1 MYLKALE
8 IQGFKSF
15 PDKTVLTF
23 GSDITGIV
31 GPNGSGKSN
40 ISDAIRWVMGE
51 MSTKALRGGK
61 MEDVIFGGTIKR
73 PQVGYAEVSLV
84 IDNTANIFP
93 LETPEVMVTRRYFR
107 SGDSEYYINKQS
119 ARLKDIVELFMDT
132 GLGREGYSQIGQ
144 GKIDEIISVK
154 SADRREIFEEAAGI
168 SKYRHRKEE
177 SERKLKNTQDNLTR
191 INDKIAELELS
202 VEPLREQAAKAKRYL
217 ILRDELRSL
226 EVTVWLDNLEK
237 HKVTAAKAVADYE
250 TAKLQSEQV
259 QGELNKLYADSDAV
273 SEKMHRCDSDTEQ
286 MRTELAAFEAAGA
299 ETESAIAVAHTNL
312 DNYQTNLE
320 KLRKDLTD
328 QSDRSGGIMAQLE
341 SRRLRIAEIEQE
353 IAQKQ
358 QERAEISEKTDA
370 LAASAGDLTQRL
382 EALKAQQTDKLE
394 QASHLETEISNLAGS
409 VQMLYDRDGDISREL
424 AGLEEKKNDARKELD
439 SCVKSLKE
447 AEDKTQS
454 LSNTVNGYQLRMK
467 ARSDKAES
475 LNQKLMKLT
484 VDRQSLQGRI
494 DMLTE
499 MERDYEGY
507 NKAVRLVMAESEK
520 GRLKNVYAPVSKL
533 VQTDDQYTV
542 AIETALGS
550 SMQSIVVQSEADGKN
565 AIEFLKRRDGGRAT
579 FLPVTAIK
587 GNRISESGLENQP
600 GFEGIACDLV
610 RFDKRFEGIFRN
622 LLGRTVIAENLDKAI
637 AIAKKYSH
645 RFRIVTLD
653 GQVLN
658 SGGSMTGGSTS
669 KNSGIL
675 SRANELKRLHQQM
688 ELLKKDHEDMEQQ
701 AAEAKRQAEAV
712 EYELSVAQDELRAA
726 QDEVLKLQGLEGQ
739 HRLLCESLEDAEET
753 LRSEAEGIKNK
764 LSENEEKINSLR
776 TQSNSLKA
784 EAEEVQQQYTLLSGD
799 ARELEEEN
807 NSLAD
812 ALAAIRAAQ
821 AALEAEQSAT
831 TGGITELQSLAAAIE
846 GDREQSEQAAM
857 ELESQID
864 TVQKDIVR
872 LTDELEQNHKQTQE
886 FRSKISA
893 LIESK
898 LELEGERTRL
908 DRAVQEKNRQLVVV
922 ERETA
927 RLEQKKATSD
937 LEEKQI
943 VDKLWDNYELTV
955 TTAEQIRLED
965 MSTSKANRRISEIKK
980 EISSLGTPNIGAIDE
995 FERVNTRYEFL
1006 TGQRDDVETA
1016 KAELEG
1022 IIGDITAQMK
1032 VIFVE
1037 QFALI
1042 NESFKTTFTEIFGG
1056 GKAELILEDENDVLG
1071 CGIEIKVQPP
1081 GKQVKTITLLSGGEK
1096 AFVAIALYFAILKVS
1111 PTPFCVMDEID
1122 AALDD
1127 NNVRRFAAYLRKL
1140 ADKTQFIVITHRRGT
1155 MEEADVLYGV
1165 TMQEQGVS
1173 KMLTLD
1179 LDQMSKQMNIN

>member
-61 MEDVIFGGTIKR
+61 MEDVIFGGTMKR

-84 IDNTANIFP
+84 IDNSAGIFS
-93 LETPEVMVTRRYFR
+93 LDTPEIMVTRRYFR

-144 GKIDEIISVK
+144 GRIDEIISAK
-154 SADRREIFEEAAGI
+154 SGDRREIFEEAAGI

-202 VEPLREQAAKAKRYL
+202 VEPLRQQAEKARRYL

-226 EVTVWLDNLEK
+226 EVTVWLDSLEK
-237 HKVTAAKAVADYE
+237 HKLTAAKTVADYE
-250 TAKLQSEQV
+250 AAKLQSDQV
-259 QGELNKLYADSDAV
+259 QSELDSLYADSETV
-273 SEKMHRCDSDTEQ
+273 SGKMRQCDLDTEQ
-286 MRTELAAFEAAGA
+286 ARAELSTLETAGA
-299 ETESAIAVAHTNL
+299 DIESAIAVAHTNL
-312 DNYQTNLE
+312 ENCQTNLE
-320 KLRKDLTD
+320 KLRRDLSD

-341 SRRLRIAEIEQE
+341 GRYQRIEKIRQE
-353 IAQKQ
+353 LNENRQ
-358 QERAEISEKTDA
+358 QWEEVTARIDA
-370 LAASAGDLTQRL
+370 LASSTGDLNQRL
-382 EALKAQQTDKLE
+382 EALAAQQADRLD
-394 QASHLETEISNLAGS
+394 QASRLETEISNLAGS
-409 VQMLYDRDGDISREL
+409 AQMLYDRDGDISKEL
-424 AGLEEKKNDARKELD
+424 TGLEDREAQARQELEECSSQLRQAEEKA
-439 SCVKSLKE
+439 
-447 AEDKTQS
+447 QS
-454 LSNTVNGYQLRMK
+454 LSNTVSGYQLRMK
-467 ARSDKAES
+467 TRGEKADS
-475 LNQKLMKLT
+475 LNQSLMKLS
-484 VDRQSLQGRI
+484 VERQSLQGRL
-494 DMLTE
+494 DMLAE
-499 MERDYEGY
+499 MEREYEGF

-520 GRLKNVYAPVSKL
+520 GRLKNIYAPVSKL

-550 SMQSIVVQSEADGKN
+550 SMQSIVVESETDGKS
-565 AIEFLKRRDGGRAT
+565 AIEFLKKREGGRAT
-579 FLPVTAIK
+579 FLPISAIR
-587 GNRISESGLENQP
+587 GSRISESGLEAQP
-600 GFEGIACDLV
+600 GFEGVACDLV

-622 LLGRTVIAENLDKAI
+622 LLGRTVIAENMDRAI

-658 SGGSMTGGSTS
+658 SGGSMTGGSTAR
-669 KNSGIL
+669 NSGIL
-675 SRANELKRLHQQM
+675 SRANELKRLQQQL
-688 ELLKKDHEDMEQQ
+688 EILNTDYDRVQQQ

-712 EYELSVAQDELRAA
+712 EYELSVARDELRDA
-726 QDEVLKLQGLEGQ
+726 QDQVLKLSGIEGQ
-739 HRLLCESLEDAEET
+739 CRLLCESIDDAKT
-753 LRSEAEGIKNK
+753 NLRTEADGLAGK
-764 LSENEEKINSLR
+764 LAENESRITALREQCGSLR
-776 TQSNSLKA
+776 A
-784 EAEEVQQQYTLLSGD
+784 EAEELRRQYTQLAGN
-799 ARELEEEN
+799 ARELEQEN
-807 NSLAD
+807 SSLSD
-812 ALAAIRAAQ
+812 QLTAIRAAQ
-821 AALEAEQSAT
+821 AALEAEQTAT
-831 TGGITELQSLAAAIE
+831 SGGISELQSLAKAIE
-846 GDREQSEQAAM
+846 GDREQSEKAAV
-857 ELESQID
+857 ELESQIESIVQSIAGL
-864 TVQKDIVR
+864 TVQ
-872 LTDELEQNHKQTQE
+872 LEQNHKQGE
-886 FRSKISA
+886 SVREKLNS
-893 LIESK
+893 LIEGK
-898 LELEGERTRL
+898 LELEGQRTRL
-908 DRAVQEKNRQLVVV
+908 DRDAQEKSRQLIVVS
-922 ERETA
+922 RETA
-927 RLEQKKATSD
+927 RLEQKKSASEM
-937 LEEKQI
+937 EEKQI
-943 VDKLWDNYELTV
+943 VDKLWDSYELTV
-955 TTAEQIRLED
+955 TSAEKIRLED
-965 MSTSKANRRISEIKK
+965 MSASRANRRVSEIKK
-980 EISSLGTPNIGAIDE
+980 EISALGTPNIGAIDE
-995 FERVNTRYEFL
+995 FDRVNTRYEFL
-1006 TGQRDDVETA
+1006 TSQRDDVETA

-1022 IIGDITAQMK
+1022 IINDITSQMK
-1032 VIFVE
+1032 DIFVQ
-1037 QFALI
+1037 QFGLI

-1096 AFVAIALYFAILKVS
+1096 AFVAIALYFSILKVS

-1127 NNVRRFAAYLRKL
+1127 NNVRRFASYLRKL
-1140 ADKTQFIVITHRRGT
+1140 SDKTQFIVITHRRGT

-1179 LDQMSKQMNIN
+1179 LDQMSKEMKIS

>member
-84 IDNTANIFP
+84 IDNSANIFP

-154 SADRREIFEEAAGI
+154 SSERREIFEEAAGI

-202 VEPLREQAAKAKRYL
+202 VEPLREQAEKAKRYL

-226 EVTVWLDNLEK
+226 EVTVWLDNLAK

-259 QGELNKLYADSDAV
+259 QNELDQLYADSNAV
-273 SEKMHRCDSDTEQ
+273 TEKMRECENDIEQ
-286 MRTELAAFEAAGA
+286 ARTQLSSLESEGA

-312 DNYQTNLE
+312 ENCQTNLE
-320 KLRKDLTD
+320 KLRKDLSD
-328 QSDRSGGIMAQLE
+328 QSDRSGGIIAQLE
-341 SRRLRIAEIEQE
+341 SRRARIAEIEQE
-353 IAQKQ
+353 IAGKQK
-358 QERAEISEKTDA
+358 ERAEISDKTDA
-370 LAASAGDLTQRL
+370 LAASAGDLNQRL
-382 EALKAQQTDKLE
+382 DALKAQQTDKLE
-394 QASHLETEISNLAGS
+394 QAAHLETEISNLAGS
-409 VQMLYDRDGDISREL
+409 AQMLYDRDGDISCEL
-424 AGLEEKKNDARKELD
+424 GSLTEKKSEAQKELD
-439 SCVKSLKE
+439 SCTDALKE
-447 AEDKTQS
+447 AEEKVQS
-454 LSNTVNGYQLRMK
+454 LTNTVNGYQLRMK
-467 ARSDKAES
+467 ARGEKADGLS
-475 LNQKLMKLT
+475 QKLMKLT

-494 DMLTE
+494 DMLAE

-520 GRLKNVYAPVSKL
+520 GRLRNVYAPVSKL

-550 SMQSIVVQSEADGKN
+550 SMQSIVVESETDGKN

-587 GNRISESGLENQP
+587 GSRINESGLENQP

-669 KNSGIL
+669 RNSGIL
-675 SRANELKRLHQQM
+675 SRANELKRLSRQM
-688 ELLKKDHEDMEQQ
+688 ELLKKDHEELEQQ
-701 AAEAKRQAEAV
+701 MAEARRQAEAV
-712 EYELSVAQDELRAA
+712 EYELTVAKDELRTA
-726 QDEVLKLQGLEGQ
+726 QDEVLKLQGQEGQ
-739 HRLLCESLEDAEET
+739 YRLLCESIEEAESNLKT
-753 LRSEAEGIKNK
+753 EAEGIKKK
-764 LSENEEKINSLR
+764 LDENGEKINILR
-776 TQSNSLKA
+776 CESDKLKE
-784 EAEEVQQQYTLLSGD
+784 EAEDVQQQYTLLAGN

-831 TGGITELQSLAAAIE
+831 AGGITELQSLAAAIE
-846 GDREQSEQAAM
+846 GDREQSEKAAL
-857 ELESQID
+857 ELEAQID

-872 LTDELEQNHKQTQE
+872 LTGELEQNHKQIQE
-886 FRSKISA
+886 AESALRA

-898 LELEGERTRL
+898 LELEGERIRI
-908 DRAVQEKNRQLVVV
+908 DRAVQEKSRQLIVV

-927 RLEQKKATSD
+927 RLEQKKATAEI
-937 LEEKQI
+937 EEKQI
-943 VDKLWDNYELTV
+943 IDKLWDNYELTV
-955 TTAEQIRLED
+955 TSAEKIRLED
-965 MSTSKANRRISEIKK
+965 MSTSKANKRISEIKK

-1022 IIGDITAQMK
+1022 IINDITSQMK
-1032 VIFVE
+1032 EIFVQ

-1042 NESFKTTFTEIFGG
+1042 NESFKSTFTEIFGG

-1096 AFVAIALYFAILKVS
+1096 AFVAIALYFSILKVS

-1127 NNVRRFAAYLRKL
+1127 NNVRRFASYLRKL
-1140 ADKTQFIVITHRRGT
+1140 SDKTQFIVITHRRGT

-1179 LDQMSKQMNIN
+1179 LDQMSRQMKIN

>member
-202 VEPLREQAAKAKRYL
+202 VGPLREQSEKAKRYL

-250 TAKLQSEQV
+250 TAKLQSDSMQS
-259 QGELNKLYADSDAV
+259 ELVRLYADSE
-273 SEKMHRCDSDTEQ
+273 SLMEKMHRCDSDTEQ
-286 MRTELAAFEAAGA
+286 IRTELSALESAGA

-312 DNYQTNLE
+312 ENYRTNLE

-328 QSDRSGGIMAQLE
+328 QTDRSGGIIAQLE
-341 SRRLRIAEIEQE
+341 SRRLRIAEIERE

-358 QERAEISEKTDA
+358 KERSEITEKTDA
-370 LAASAGDLTQRL
+370 LAASAGDLNQRL
-382 EALKAQQTDKLE
+382 DALNALQTDKLE
-394 QASHLETEISNLAGS
+394 QAAHLEAEISNVAGS
-409 VQMLYDRDGDISREL
+409 DQMLYDRDGDISREL
-424 AGLEEKKNDARKELD
+424 GSLGEKKAEAQKELD

-447 AEDKTQS
+447 AEEKAQS
-454 LSNTVNGYQLRMK
+454 LTNTVNGYQLRMK

-484 VDRQSLQGRI
+484 VDCQSLQGRI

-499 MERDYEGY
+499 MERDYEGF
-507 NKAVRLVMAESEK
+507 NKAVRLVMSESEK
-520 GRLKNVYAPVSKL
+520 GRLKNVCAPVSKL
-533 VQTDDQYTV
+533 VQTDDQYTI

-550 SMQSIVVQSEADGKN
+550 SMQSIVVESETDGKN
-565 AIEFLKRRDGGRAT
+565 AIEFLKRREGGRAT

-587 GNRISESGLENQP
+587 GNRISEPGLENQP

-675 SRANELKRLHQQM
+675 SRANELNRLSRQM
-688 ELLKKDHEDMEQQ
+688 EMLKKDYDELQQQ

-712 EYELSVAQDELRAA
+712 EYELTVAQDELRAA
-726 QDEVLKLQGLEGQ
+726 QDEVLKLRGLEGQ
-739 HRLLCESLEDAEET
+739 HRLLCESLDDAEEN

-776 TQSNSLKA
+776 AQSSSLKA
-784 EAEEVQQQYTLLSGD
+784 EAEEVRQQYISLSGD

-812 ALAAIRAAQ
+812 DLAAIRAAQ

-831 TGGITELQSLAAAIE
+831 EGGITELQTLAAAIE
-846 GDREQSEQAAM
+846 GDREQSEKAAV
-857 ELESQID
+857 ELENQID
-864 TVQKDIVR
+864 AVQKDIVR
-872 LTDELEQNHKQTQE
+872 LTGELEQNHKQVGE
-886 FRSKISA
+886 SRSRLNE

-908 DRAVQEKNRQLVVV
+908 DRTAQEKNRQLIIV

-927 RLEQKKATSD
+927 RLEQKKATAE

-943 VDKLWDNYELTV
+943 IDKLWDSYELTV

-980 EISSLGTPNIGAIDE
+980 DISALGTPNIGAIEE

-1006 TGQRDDVETA
+1006 TGQRDDVEIA
-1016 KAELEG
+1016 KTELEG

-1032 VIFVE
+1032 VIFVD

-1042 NESFKTTFTEIFGG
+1042 NESFKTTFAEIFGG

-1081 GKQVKTITLLSGGEK
+1081 GKQVKTITLLSGGEQ

-1140 ADKTQFIVITHRRGT
+1140 SDKTQFIVITHRRGT

-1179 LDQMSKQMNIN
+1179 LDQMSKQMSIN